1 MKKILLIIRSI
12 AAGILATASGKKK
25 WFIFL
30 LLSSNALAAPS
41 QALLDAIRQVESGGR
56 CVTGDSGRA
65 VGVYQIHKVY
75 VDDVNR
81 IAKTKYTYADR
92 NDEAK
97 SRKMVEI
104 YLTHYGKGK
113 SQLDMARIHNGGPTG
128 HKKQATLKYAEKIK
142 KVMK

>member
-1 MKKILLIIRSI
+1 LL
-12 AAGILATASGKKK
+12 LALWQRHPAKKK

-30 LLSSNALAAPS
+30 LISSNALAAPS
-41 QALLDAIRQVESGGR
+41 RALLDAIRQVESGGR
-56 CVTGDSGRA
+56 CVVGDSGKA

-81 IAKTKYTYADR
+81 ILCKKVYTYADR

-97 SRKMVEI
+97 SRKMVEL

-113 SQLDMARIHNGGPTG
+113 SQLDMARIHNGGPNG

-142 KVMK
+142 SCMIH